1 MKIISPL
8 PKKHGRLEI
17 IPLIDIMFFLLAAFM
32 LVSLQRQHLLSI
44 KADLPTA
51 TQVTATTKMAMT
63 TVTVDRFG
71 QIAIDGQSTTFP
83 ELGRFLKGKLA
94 GNANWPVYIQGHR
107 ETTHGSI
114 IGVLDFVRRA
124 GINKVAIAVKTV
136 EAAR

>member
-51 TQVTATTKMAMT
+51 TLATAATQPALTTL
-63 TVTVDRFG
+63 TVDRFG
-71 QIAIDGQSTTFP
+71 QVMLDGQPTTFP
-83 ELGRFLKGKLA
+83 ALAQYLKGKLA

-124 GINKVAIAVKTV
+124 GIRKVAIAVKTV
-136 EAAR
+136 DAAR

>member
-51 TQVTATTKMAMT
+51 TMATAATKPALTTL
-63 TVTVDRFG
+63 TVDRFG
-71 QIAIDGQSTTFP
+71 QVAIDGQPATFP
-83 ELGRFLKGKLA
+83 ELDRFLKGKLT
-94 GNANWPVYIQGHR
+94 GNANWPVYIQGHW

-114 IGVLDFVRRA
+114 VGVLDFVRRA
-124 GINKVAIAVKTV
+124 GISKVAIAVKTM
-136 EAAR
+136 ETMH

>member
-1 MKIISPL
+1 MKIRSPL
-8 PKKHGRLEI
+8 PRRRTRLEI

-51 TQVTATTKMAMT
+51 TVATALTKPALT

-71 QIAIDGQSTTFP
+71 QVALDGQPTTFP
-83 ELGRFLKGKLA
+83 ALERFLQDKLA

-107 ETTHGSI
+107 ETTHGAI

-124 GINKVAIAVKTV
+124 GIRKVAIAVQTL
-136 EAAR
+136 ETPR